1 MFNLNPV
8 EIESNWTELSI
19 NIGLVKNS
27 LHKSMGEYVS
37 FS

>member
-19 NIGLVKNS
+19 GLVKNS
-27 LHKSMGEYVS
+27 LHKSMGESVS

>member
-8 EIESNWTELSI
+8 EIESNWTKLS
-19 NIGLVKNS
+19 IGLVKNS
-27 LHKSMGEYVS
+27 LPKSMGEYVS